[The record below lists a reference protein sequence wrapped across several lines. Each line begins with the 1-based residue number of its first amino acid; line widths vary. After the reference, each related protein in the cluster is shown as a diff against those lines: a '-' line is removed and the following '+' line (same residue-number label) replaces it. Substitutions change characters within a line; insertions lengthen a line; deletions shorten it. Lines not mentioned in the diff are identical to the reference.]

1 MESITNLPHIGF
13 DAKVINQ
20 QPNNIP
26 IEFIWP
32 DKEKPSNDVKE
43 LQVPIMDISRF
54 LSGQDH
60 HVSASQAS
68 RLVTE
73 AAKIHGFFIITNH
86 GVQEGI
92 LSRAYKCMDTFFN
105 LPASDKQKVKREW
118 GEISGYSDS
127 FVGRFYTELP
137 WKETLSF
144 RFSAE
149 EKLKN
154 GTETEKYYISR
165 TMGDINEE
173 FG

>member
-13 DAKVINQ
+13 VAKVINQ
-20 QPNNIP
+20 QPNSIP

-43 LQVPIMDISRF
+43 LQVPIMDISRL

-92 LSRAYKCMDTFFN
+92 LSR
-105 LPASDKQKVKREW
+105 KVKREW

-127 FVGRFYTELP
+127 FVGRFYTEFP

-154 GTETEKYYISR
+154 GTETVKDYISR

>member
-13 DAKVINQ
+13 DAEVINQ

-68 RLVTE
+68 RLVTD

-92 LSRAYKCMDTFFN
+92 LSRAY
-105 LPASDKQKVKREW
+105 
-118 GEISGYSDS
+118 
-127 FVGRFYTELP
+127 
-137 WKETLSF
+137 
-144 RFSAE
+144 
-149 EKLKN
+149 
-154 GTETEKYYISR
+154 
-165 TMGDINEE
+165 
-173 FG
+173 